1 MITIS
6 KTDMQQ
12 KTEKIRR
19 NLEKINLGI
28 NENTPPIF
36 VELLGTPKSGK
47 TTLLKSLTRLFN
59 NSGMQISSRRETA
72 EYNPVAK
79 DSKQYDLWMVLEL
92 FKNLLDDISNG
103 QGNIIVYDRGIIDR
117 LTWLENAVQNGM
129 MTKGDLEKIKGL
141 YGLESIKNGYR
152 PISLGFITSPELS
165 IKRKGSVGRYV
176 NLESLTAYNSTLL
189 AKQPEIARLSSDYTL
204 IGTDRYQGRIED
216 FILDLSSDL
225 TEKIARQLEVKKDE
239 RETR

>member
-19 NLEKINLGI
+19 NLKKINSGI

-141 YGLESIKNGYR
+141 YSLESIKNGYR

>member
-19 NLEKINLGI
+19 NLEKINSRI

>member
-1 MITIS
+1 MITIT

-19 NLEKINLGI
+19 NLEKINSRI

-47 TTLLKSLTRLFN
+47 TTLLRSLTRLFN

-141 YGLESIKNGYR
+141 YDLESIKNGYR
-152 PISLGFITSPELS
+152 PISLGFLTSPELS
-165 IKRKGSVGRYV
+165 IQRKGSVGRYV
-176 NLESLTAYNSTLL
+176 NLESLTAYNRTLL
-189 AKQPEIARLSSDYTL
+189 AKQPEIASLSSNYRL
-204 IGTDRYQGRIED
+204 IETDKYQGRIED
-216 FILDLSSDL
+216 FILDLSSDI
-225 TEKIARQLEVKKDE
+225 TEKIAHQLEVKKDE

>member
-19 NLEKINLGI
+19 NLEKINSRI
-28 NENTPPIF
+28 NKNTPPIF

>member
-12 KTEKIRR
+12 KTGKIRR
-19 NLEKINLGI
+19 NLEKINSGI